1 MPEVVCPT
9 CHKKLRP
16 PDRAAGRRVTCP
28 RCEAVL
34 TVPLSTDSD
43 EQIPTDLPAP
53 DLEPEDPPLPQSA
66 RFGIIALFLGCI
78 SILILCLPIVG
89 YASLILSSV
98 GVPVAL
104 WGLLRAHYEGHEMIY
119 RSTPGG
125 AGIVGSFGKQA
136 RDYPL
141 AGVVVCLLALVLA
154 ILPILSSEKSS
165 PNSVKGAPNSPPP
178 GVPPPGGAAP
188 GGAKP
193 APGGVRP
200 APNSP
205 PPGGVKPAPGG
216 AAPRGAKPAP
226 GGPPPGGAAPN
237 R

>member
-9 CHKKLRP
+9 CCKKLRP
-16 PDRAAGRRVTCP
+16 PDRLAGRRVTCP
-28 RCEAVL
+28 RCEAIL

-43 EQIPTDLPAP
+43 EQIPTDLPAV
-53 DLEPEDPPLPQSA
+53 DLEPEDPPLPKSA

-78 SILILCLPIVG
+78 SILIMCLPIVG

-98 GVPVAL
+98 GVLVAL
-104 WGLLRAHYEGHEMIY
+104 WGLLRAHYEGNEMIY

-125 AGIVGSFGKQA
+125 AGIVGSFGKRA

-154 ILPILSSEKSS
+154 IVPILS
-165 PNSVKGAPNSPPP
+165 A
-178 GVPPPGGAAP
+178 PGGAAP

-193 APGGVRP
+193 APGGPPPGSAAPGGAAPGGPPPGGPKGV
-200 APNSP
+200 PNSTPPGGP

-216 AAPRGAKPAP
+216 AAPGGVKPAP
-226 GGPPPGGAAPN
+226 GGGSSK
-237 R
+237 

>member
-16 PDRAAGRRVTCP
+16 PDRLAGRRVTCP

-66 RFGIIALFLGCI
+66 RFGIVALFLGCI
-78 SILILCLPIVG
+78 SILIMCLPIIG

-104 WGLLRAHYEGHEMIY
+104 WGLLRARYEGNEMIY
-119 RSTPGG
+119 RSTLGG
-125 AGIVGSFGKQA
+125 AGIVGSFGKRA
-136 RDYPL
+136 RDYPV
-141 AGVVVCLLALVLA
+141 AGIVACLLALVLA
-154 ILPILSSEKSS
+154 IVPILSGS
-165 PNSVKGAPNSPPP
+165 PDGAKGAPD
-178 GVPPPGGAAP
+178 GPPPGGPAP
-188 GGAKP
+188 GGAKG
-193 APGGVRP
+193 APGG
-200 APNSP
+200 P
-205 PPGGVKPAPGG
+205 PPGGPAPG
-216 AAPRGAKPAP
+216 GAKPAP
-226 GGPPPGGAAPN
+226 GGPPPGGPAPGGAKPAPGGGASK
-237 R
+237 

>member
-1 MPEVVCPT
+1 MVGGTASEPSLGRFRVKDSAPFGGGIMPEVVCPT
-9 CHKKLRP
+9 CFKKLRP
-16 PDRAAGRRVTCP
+16 PDRLAGRRVTCP

-53 DLEPEDPPLPQSA
+53 DLEPEDPPLPKSA

-78 SILILCLPIVG
+78 SILIMCLPIVG

-104 WGLLRAHYEGHEMIY
+104 WGLLRAHYEGNEMIY

-125 AGIVGSFGKQA
+125 AGIVGSFGKRA

-154 ILPILSSEKSS
+154 IVPILS
-165 PNSVKGAPNSPPP
+165 
-178 GVPPPGGAAP
+178 AP
-188 GGAKP
+188 GGAK
-193 APGGVRP
+193 P

-205 PPGGVKPAPGG
+205 PPGGPTPGG
-216 AAPRGAKPAP
+216 PPPDGVKPAP
-226 GGPPPGGAAPN
+226 GGPPPGGGAPN